1 MKKNISKPD
10 FTKAFKIFLS
20 FGTLSLAISG
30 ITLIGIKNRDKTEHI
45 NIPITHSDQQ
55 TEKLLDQIN
64 YLSIGDSISAGFN
77 WDYSVDLRGKI
88 DENNKINGLSYPAFF
103 ASFIQK
109 IKPNALK
116 SFDNLAL
123 SWTTISDWLY
133 LLNPENQFYK
143 NSDKTHFN
151 FNYHLDQKL
160 ESPYGEQIRD
170 VFGDFNSNS
179 YPKLYKKIKDSNLL
193 TLSLGA
199 NDLMESIDFRTIA
212 KPLQK
217 LASKAEANFEFA
229 QNIEIVNQKIYRNL
243 QLLIQRLREINPDLQ
258 IVLVGYNSLSSKIIK
273 FFEKM
278 LTNEIGVPENY
289 ADSVIKRLNSTI
301 KKAAKNQKVNY
312 VDLYNES
319 IWQAKTSEFST
330 NNLDIHPST
339 KGYKKMAQD
348 LLFKLA
354 FEQNLEFKNEAN
366 TKLNWDENYVQK
378 DTNYYRRILNLGQNS
393 DIFNALTVDNS
404 TEKFISENSEIEEL
418 TAQKVKKAKESP
430 IENFINV
437 ILNNNFGAFLS
448 RFMQLAVQNNSS
460 VQKVLIDFWQE
471 NQKSG
476 VSFSEILQKIY
487 SSGLFSKII
496 NRFQDY
502 VQDVTN
508 SKNWEKATISGLVNY
523 IFADFDEKQIID
535 VLNTVV
541 TSEFADKNPEKIK
554 ELIFSSI
561 FGQTIIQDLLIN
573 NIIKIDLKN
582 KEDLKVVFTFDSIR
596 KLFSKIITDYHLRS
610 SEYKNSQNFH
620 EIIRTYLEN
629 PENDSDNV
637 IFIRNFISET
647 LKHHESVKL
656 LVSIINDNFEFNLNE
671 ADQSAIVNLLVSIA
685 DVVVRTNVW
694 AKLNDQA
701 AKNFLGVI
709 KNIKTTDIAENIA
722 SIFSEQIYTNYSSF
736 FKDSKNLLDL
746 FHELL
751 SFDLSQNQ
759 IDSLKKLL
767 NKFYPIL
774 TKFDITNFI
783 DDSDP
788 NYTSFSFFFDSAKD
802 FLASNSFKP
811 LADIVNQAINDFLV
825 NKSTYQQ
832 IDSLNRFGFQFLANN
847 LPKLEENIYEFIARN
862 VENGQFLSNLTSLI
876 SNSLSSQGL
885 NEQSIETFTSIIKL
899 IFQDFRDKYLLW
911 KEDQT
916 TPTDNLIFTFVKA
929 ALENFKAFTKENFDE
944 YNSVKLRFEEVQ
956 KQQKAVEIAQYS
968 HKMASLDETLSFQ
981 NFSSYFLNNFFSQET
996 IYKLLKNL
1004 ASLNFKNK
1012 ISDGNL
1018 VLFFKNLFGQSFLHK
1033 QLLEK
1038 LNQSS
1043 FFSKPKIQNSLL
1055 NILTNFFES
1064 KEVEKL
1070 LSELIKYF
1078 FDEKKFQ
1085 SHPNFNSLVENFL
1098 KENTPLIEEVFRLFL
1113 GDSSTWNSISDFLKI
1128 ILQEYKLNLSE
1139 KSVQTILD
1147 LVRDIFSKLRD
1158 STLDFNDQTKT
1169 HSPLIIKALISI
1181 IFDAISGNS
1190 TPKKP
1195 VLETLFDSFSV
1206 DIANNYYST
1215 EQTNTLDNRE
1225 NQGKISQDSISTLIS
1240 EIISSNPIS
1249 DQIRA
1254 GLKNVPQKYLDNI
1267 TPIFDWFLKS
1277 PELKDLFN
1285 SYFKIVAKAKI
1296 QKPLD
1301 NFSLIKTLFEK
1312 QYFNKIIGDFIVKLD
1327 ETNDTLIDNFGQL
1340 AGKIFETQFEKTEFQ
1355 PLFKLV
1361 KEIIQNN
1368 IDNFYKNESDPKE
1381 LFIPEAATVNVSQD
1395 FSEPL
1400 ANTQLFND
1408 TGDTDE
1414 SQNSSVSTT
1423 SSGTTSPN
1431 SEANY
1436 TKENA
1441 LLTKFISI
1449 LGKFTSGDFSASDL
1463 NLLLESEIAKE
1474 EFIVELIKQVA
1485 SVYNKIQE
1493 SEKNELWK
1501 VITKIFQSKFFKEKI
1516 NSLAIGDVS
1525 SFSLFANL
1533 SEDKRQ
1539 QIEPLLKELLLQFL
1553 PDSANKV
1560 LIFRLLK
1567 YINENQMLFKD
1578 VKTFSSLLANFL
1590 KDEST
1595 QTTQGQNQSEV
1606 QNNSEFLKSYLWYVV
1621 NFLVK
1626 NDKFSNLVIDVI
1638 ASYLKLN
1645 LDNDKDYTFKIENPR
1660 DILKKFLREFI
1671 GLGLENPLI
1680 SGILDQIVESIKNSD
1695 TTQQAKSFFETLF
1708 NKLDLS
1714 KVLNLD
1720 LVVKIEPKI
1729 ADSTQETPQTE
1740 TQNLINETNLSIN
1753 TPKGQKIS
1761 TQLFAEFFDTLF
1773 LTSPKWDSVNKNNNS
1788 PILNELNN
1796 IEYTGISLK
1805 EVFGSGGSGGS
1816 GGKGGSGGSGG
1827 SGGKDSQLDAIS
1839 KLFHKI
1845 WYSESTKTKISI
1857 QNFKSTPKGRFLYR
1871 LVLILL
1877 FYTYESRIS
1886 QQWSWVRSSAFY
1898 GGFLSSYTASEVIRA
1913 SLQSGEQSNKN
1924 NTKDTDYKNF
1934 IDNIIGN
1941 PVESKSWW
1949 GGTNW
1954 YTTSN
1959 VKLNDM
1965 LTMIYYNLE
1974 DNRFSKDTG
1983 QPKLRDQV
1991 LQQIHDG
1998 TYPENYENPTRTR

>member
-88 DENNKINGLSYPAFF
+88 DENNQINGLSYPAFF

-123 SWTTISDWLY
+123 SWTTINDWLY
-133 LLNPENQFYK
+133 LLNPENPIYK
-143 NSDKTHFN
+143 HSDKTHFN

-160 ESPYGEQIRD
+160 ESPYGQQIRE
-170 VFGDFNSNS
+170 VFGDFNLNS

-217 LASKAEANFEFA
+217 IASKAEANFEFA

-243 QLLIQRLREINPDLQ
+243 VLLIQRLREINPNLQ

-278 LTNEIGVPENY
+278 LTNEISVPENY

-319 IWQAKTSEFST
+319 IWQNKTSEFST
-330 NNLDIHPST
+330 NDLDIHPST

-366 TKLNWDENYVQK
+366 TKLQWNENYVQK
-378 DTNYYRRILNLGQNS
+378 DTNYYRRILNLGNNS
-393 DIFNALTVDNS
+393 EIFNALTVDNS
-404 TEKFISENSEIEEL
+404 PEKFISENSEIEEL
-418 TAQKVKKAKESP
+418 TTQKVKKPQDSP
-430 IENFINV
+430 IENFVNV

-448 RFMQLAVQNNSS
+448 RFMQLAIQNNSS
-460 VQKVLIDFWQE
+460 VQKILTDFWQE

-476 VSFSEILQKIY
+476 ASFSEILQKIY
-487 SSGLFSKII
+487 SSGFFSKII
-496 NRFQDY
+496 NRFQTY

-508 SKNWEKATISGLVNY
+508 KKDWEKATISGLVNY

-561 FGQTIIQDLLIN
+561 FGQTIVQDLLIN

-596 KLFSKIITDYHLRS
+596 KLFSKIITDYHNRS

-629 PENDSDNV
+629 PNNDNDNV
-637 IFIRNFISET
+637 AFIRNFISET
-647 LKHHESVKL
+647 LKHHGSVKL

-671 ADQSAIVNLLVSIA
+671 TDQTAIVNLLVSIA
-685 DVVVRTNVW
+685 DVVVSTNVW

-709 KNIKTTDIAENIA
+709 KGIKTTDIAENIA

-751 SFDLSQNQ
+751 SFDLSKNQ

-767 NKFYPIL
+767 TKFYPVL

-783 DDSDP
+783 DDSNP
-788 NYTSFSFFFDSAKD
+788 NFASFSFFLDSAKD
-802 FLASNSFKP
+802 FLSSNSFKP
-811 LADIVNQAINDFLV
+811 LADIVNQAIDDFLV
-825 NKSTYQQ
+825 NKSIYQQ
-832 IDSLNRFGFQFLANN
+832 IDNLNRFGFQFLANN

-862 VENGQFLSNLTSLI
+862 VENGEFLTNLSSLI

-885 NEQSIETFTSIIKL
+885 NEKSIETFTSIIEL

-911 KEDQT
+911 KEDNT
-916 TPTDNLIFTFVKA
+916 SPTDNLIFTFVKS

-944 YNSVKLRFEEVQ
+944 YNSVKLRFEEAE
-956 KQQKAVEIAQYS
+956 KQQKTLEIAQYS

-1004 ASLNFKNK
+1004 ASLDFKTK
-1012 ISDGNL
+1012 IPDGNL

-1038 LNQSS
+1038 LNQNS
-1043 FFSKPKIQNSLL
+1043 FFSKPKIKNSLL
-1055 NILTNFFES
+1055 SILTNFFES

-1085 SHPNFNSLVENFL
+1085 SYSNFNSLVENFL

-1128 ILQEYKLNLSE
+1128 ILQEYNLKLSE

-1158 STLDFNDQTKT
+1158 STLDFDDQTKT

-1195 VLETLFDSFSV
+1195 VLETLFDSLSV

-1215 EQTNTLDNRE
+1215 EEVNTLNNSE
-1225 NQGKISQDSISTLIS
+1225 KQAKISQDSISTLIS
-1240 EIISSNPIS
+1240 EIISSDPIS
-1249 DQIRA
+1249 EQIRA
-1254 GLKNVPQKYLDNI
+1254 GLKNVPQEYLDNI

-1277 PELKDLFN
+1277 PELKELFN
-1285 SYFKIVAKAKI
+1285 SYFKIVAKVKI

-1327 ETNDTLIDNFGQL
+1327 EKNDTLVDNFGKL
-1340 AGKIFETQFEKTEFQ
+1340 AGKIFETEFEKTEFQ

-1368 IDNFYKNESDPKE
+1368 IDNFYKDEIDPKE
-1381 LFIPEAATVNVSQD
+1381 LLIPEATTVSVSQD
-1395 FSEPL
+1395 FSEGP
-1400 ANTQLFND
+1400 AKTQLFND
-1408 TGDTDE
+1408 TSDTAE
-1414 SQNSSVSTT
+1414 SQNSS
-1423 SSGTTSPN
+1423 SPTPP
-1431 SEANY
+1431 SEITLPKSEPNY
-1436 TKENA
+1436 TKDNA

-1485 SVYNKIQE
+1485 SVYNKIE
-1493 SEKNELWK
+1493 DSEKNDLWK

-1525 SFSLFANL
+1525 SFSLFSNL
-1533 SEDKRQ
+1533 SEEKRQ
-1539 QIEPLLKELLLQFL
+1539 QIEPLLKELLLEFL

-1560 LIFRLLK
+1560 LIFRLLR
-1567 YINENQMLFKD
+1567 YINENPTVFKD

-1590 KDEST
+1590 NDEST
-1595 QTTQGQNQSEV
+1595 QNKQSQSQSEV

-1621 NFLVK
+1621 HFLVK
-1626 NDKFSNLVIDVI
+1626 NDKFSNLVIEVI

-1645 LDNDKDYTFKIENPR
+1645 LDNKDYSGIKIENPR
-1660 DILKKFLREFI
+1660 EILKKFLREFI

-1680 SGILDQIVESIKNSD
+1680 SGILDQIVDSIKKSD
-1695 TTQQAKSFFETLF
+1695 TSQQAKSFFETLF

-1720 LVVKIEPKI
+1720 LVIKIEPKI
-1729 ADSTQETPQTE
+1729 ADSTQQTSQTE
-1740 TQNLINETNLSIN
+1740 TQNLIDEANLSIN

-1773 LTSPKWDSVNKNNNS
+1773 LTSPKWDSVNKDNNS
-1788 PILNELNN
+1788 PILNELNT
-1796 IEYTGISLK
+1796 IKYTGISLK
-1805 EVFGSGGSGGS
+1805 EVFGSGGNGASGGNNRS
-1816 GGKGGSGGSGG
+1816 GGNGG

-1857 QNFKSTPKGRFLYR
+1857 ENFKTTPKGRFLYR

-1886 QQWSWVRSSAFY
+1886 QQWSWIRSSAFY
-1898 GGFLSSYTASEVIRA
+1898 GGLLSSYTASEVIRA
-1913 SLQSGEQSNKN
+1913 SLQSGEQSNTN

-1934 IDNIIGN
+1934 IDKIIGN
-1941 PVESKSWW
+1941 PAKSTHWW
-1949 GGTNW
+1949 GTSW
-1954 YTTSN
+1954 YSSSD

-1974 DNRFSKDTG
+1974 TNRFSKVTG
-1983 QPKLRDQV
+1983 QLKLRDQV

-1998 TYPENYENPTRTR
+1998 TYPDNYEDPNKTK

>member
-55 TEKLLDQIN
+55 TEKLLDEIN

-143 NSDKTHFN
+143 HSDKTHFN
-151 FNYHLDQKL
+151 FNYHLDKKL
-160 ESPYGEQIRD
+160 DSPYGQQIRE

-212 KPLQK
+212 KPMQK
-217 LASKAEANFEFA
+217 LASKGEANFEFA
-229 QNIEIVNQKIYRNL
+229 QNIEIANQKIYRNL

-319 IWQAKTSEFST
+319 IWQNKTSEFST
-330 NNLDIHPST
+330 NDLDIHPST

-354 FEQNLEFKNEAN
+354 FQQDLEFKNEAN
-366 TKLNWDENYVQK
+366 NKLQWDENYVQK
-378 DTNYYRRILNLGQNS
+378 DANYYRRILNLGQNS
-393 DIFNALTVDNS
+393 EILRALTVDNS
-404 TEKFISENSEIEEL
+404 AEKFISENSEIEEL
-418 TAQKVKKAKESP
+418 TTQKVKKPQDSP
-430 IENFINV
+430 IENFVNV

-448 RFMQLAVQNNSS
+448 RFIQLAVQNNSS
-460 VQKVLIDFWQE
+460 AQKILTDFWQE

-476 VSFSEILQKIY
+476 ASFSEILQKIY
-487 SSGLFSKII
+487 SSGFFSKII
-496 NRFQDY
+496 NRFQTY
-502 VQDVTN
+502 VQDVTDK
-508 SKNWEKATISGLVNY
+508 KNWEKATISGLVNY

-629 PENDSDNV
+629 PDNDSDNV
-637 IFIRNFISET
+637 VFIRNFISET

-671 ADQSAIVNLLVSIA
+671 EDQSALVNLLVSIA

-701 AKNFLGVI
+701 AKNFLDVI

-751 SFDLSQNQ
+751 SFDLSKNQ

-767 NKFYPIL
+767 TKFYPVL

-783 DDSDP
+783 DDSNP
-788 NYTSFSFFFDSAKD
+788 NFVSFSFFLDSAKD
-802 FLASNSFKP
+802 FLSSNSFKP
-811 LADIVNQAINDFLV
+811 LADIVNQAIDDFLV
-825 NKSTYQQ
+825 NKSIYQQ
-832 IDSLNRFGFQFLANN
+832 IDNLNRFGFQFLANN
-847 LPKLEENIYEFIARN
+847 LPKLEENIYEFIAKN
-862 VENGQFLSNLTSLI
+862 VENGEFLTNLSSLI

-885 NEQSIETFTSIIKL
+885 NEKSIETFTSIIKL
-899 IFQDFRDKYLLW
+899 IFQDFRDKYQAW
-911 KEDQT
+911 KEDNT
-916 TPTDNLIFTFVKA
+916 SPTDNLIFTFVKS

-944 YNSVKLRFEEVQ
+944 YNSVKLRFEEAE

-968 HKMASLDETLSFQ
+968 HKMASLDEKLSFQ

-1004 ASLNFKNK
+1004 ASLDFKTK
-1012 ISDGNL
+1012 IPDGNL
-1018 VLFFKNLFGQSFLHK
+1018 VSFFKNLFGQSFLHK

-1038 LNQSS
+1038 LNQNS

-1055 NILTNFFES
+1055 SILTNFFES
-1064 KEVEKL
+1064 EQVDKL
-1070 LSELIKYF
+1070 LSQLIKYF

-1098 KENTPLIEEVFRLFL
+1098 KENTSLIEEVFRLFL

-1128 ILQEYKLNLSE
+1128 ILQEYKLKLSDN
-1139 KSVQTILD
+1139 SVQTILD
-1147 LVRDIFSKLRD
+1147 LVRDIFSKLKD

-1195 VLETLFDSFSV
+1195 VLETLFDSLSV

-1215 EQTNTLDNRE
+1215 DEANALDNSE
-1225 NQGKISQDSISTLIS
+1225 NQGKISQNSISTLIS
-1240 EIISSNPIS
+1240 EIISSDPIS
-1249 DQIRA
+1249 EQIRA
-1254 GLKNVPQKYLDNI
+1254 GLKNVPQDYLDNI

-1277 PELKDLFN
+1277 PELKNLFN

-1327 ETNDTLIDNFGQL
+1327 EKNETLIDNFGKL
-1340 AGKIFETQFEKTEFQ
+1340 AGKIFETEFEKTEFQ

-1381 LFIPEAATVNVSQD
+1381 LLIPEASAVNVSQD
-1395 FSEPL
+1395 FSEGP
-1400 ANTQLFND
+1400 AKTQLFSD
-1408 TGDTDE
+1408 TEPNVGQNPTSTSASNQSDSTQLE
-1414 SQNSSVSTT
+1414 SI
-1423 SSGTTSPN
+1423 
-1431 SEANY
+1431 Y

-1525 SFSLFANL
+1525 SFSLFSNL
-1533 SEDKRQ
+1533 SEEKRRG
-1539 QIEPLLKELLLQFL
+1539 IEPLLKDLLLEFL

-1567 YINENQMLFKD
+1567 YINENQMAFKD

-1590 KDEST
+1590 NDKPST
-1595 QTTQGQNQSEV
+1595 QINQSQSQSEV

-1621 NFLVK
+1621 HFLVK

-1645 LDNDKDYTFKIENPR
+1645 LDDNKDYSGIKIEKPR

-1680 SGILDQIVESIKNSD
+1680 SGILDQIVDSIKKSD

-1729 ADSTQETPQTE
+1729 EDSTQHTSETE
-1740 TQNLINETNLSIN
+1740 TQNLIDETNLSIN

-1773 LTSPKWDSVNKNNNS
+1773 LTSPKWDSANKDSNS

-1805 EVFGSGGSGGS
+1805 EVFGSGG
-1816 GGKGGSGGSGG
+1816 KGGSSAKDG

-1845 WYSESTKTKISI
+1845 WFSESTKTKISI
-1857 QNFKSTPKGRFLYR
+1857 DNFKDSAKGRFLYR

-1886 QQWSWVRSSAFY
+1886 KLAVKTWAFY
-1898 GGFLSSYTASEVIRA
+1898 GGALSSYTASEIIRT
-1913 SLQSGEQSNKN
+1913 SLQNGEQSNK
-1924 NTKDTDYKNF
+1924 TKKTDTDYKNF
-1934 IDNIIGN
+1934 IDKVIGN
-1941 PVESKSWW
+1941 PVKVPGWVW
-1949 GGTNW
+1949 HT
-1954 YTTSN
+1954 YYKYYD

-1965 LTMIYYNLE
+1965 LTMIFYNSE
-1974 DNRFSKDTG
+1974 TNRFSNVTG
-1983 QPKLRDQV
+1983 QPKLRDQI

-1998 TYPENYENPTRTR
+1998 TYPNNYEDPNKTT